1 MGCSMVPMMFPGIQQ
16 YVPPM
21 GMAMGMGMGMEMGMS
36 RPMLPFPS
44 VLASSALPSPAA
56 AALMGPK
63 FPVPAFHM
71 PSVPL
76 PSPSNQSDPV
86 LKSLSPQNCN
96 QPRMMNFP
104 GPYHQYLGLHHTQ
117 LPLPQVRLKSTFLS
131 SVNWSWNMLILD
143 LKFNHSKEN
152 FLCYSQLL
160 PRLLNSWCS
169 FITVV
174 LIIFFAY
181 TSSDPGEFLL
191 WLVRC

>member
-1 MGCSMVPMMFPGIQQ
+1 MMSMGCSMVPMMFPGVQQ

-21 GMAMGMGMGMEMGMS
+21 GMAMGMGMS

-44 VLASSALPSPAA
+44 VLAGSALPTPAA

-86 LKSLSPQNCN
+86 LKSLSPQNHN

-117 LPLPQVRLKSTFLS
+117 LPLPLPQVRLKSTFLS
-131 SVNWSWNMLILD
+131 SVNWN
-143 LKFNHSKEN
+143 
-152 FLCYSQLL
+152 
-160 PRLLNSWCS
+160 
-169 FITVV
+169 
-174 LIIFFAY
+174 
-181 TSSDPGEFLL
+181 
-191 WLVRC
+191 